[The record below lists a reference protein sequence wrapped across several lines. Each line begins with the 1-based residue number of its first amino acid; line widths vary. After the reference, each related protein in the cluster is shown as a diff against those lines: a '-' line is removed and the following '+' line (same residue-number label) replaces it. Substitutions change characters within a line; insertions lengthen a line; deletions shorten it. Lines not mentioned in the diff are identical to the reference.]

1 MNNKLFCQIR
11 KKNVKDEPEERV
23 RQAMLTD
30 LLNNYNIPK
39 GLIFAE
45 KLLSKYGV
53 DTKKRAD
60 IVIDYLDKYKVNHAL
75 VVIECKNENIPL
87 TYKVHNQVLEYAEL
101 TNARVYGITNGEES
115 DFYIRGE
122 NREFKQ
128 LAILPSYNDILN
140 MNNLKYIENN
150 PYLPFEEDDED
161 DYIGE
166 KTHNAL
172 KPFIRNL
179 VKCFFNE
186 NKKIERFICLKQKIE
201 MLDDVGLRYED
212 NGNSSGGSWS
222 GNYRNMIIKT
232 NMRCISLGL
241 TVLAGEDKSTKFIVS
256 SDGHNSL
263 QLTLDDW
270 SLMKGDK
277 VQIWHDGKITVGKL
291 GSAKKEEMIE
301 FVRNIYPNMVL
312 RDHIFLGTLDNSQ
325 ELTFENQDVKIFVE
339 NVVKYVICREKF
351 RIMKKQ
357 NSEK

>member
-1 MNNKLFCQIR
+1 
-11 KKNVKDEPEERV
+11 
-23 RQAMLTD
+23 
-30 LLNNYNIPK
+30 
-39 GLIFAE
+39 
-45 KLLSKYGV
+45 
-53 DTKKRAD
+53 
-60 IVIDYLDKYKVNHAL
+60 
-75 VVIECKNENIPL
+75 
-87 TYKVHNQVLEYAEL
+87 
-101 TNARVYGITNGEES
+101 
-115 DFYIRGE
+115 
-122 NREFKQ
+122 
-128 LAILPSYNDILN
+128 
-140 MNNLKYIENN
+140 
-150 PYLPFEEDDED
+150 
-161 DYIGE
+161 
-166 KTHNAL
+166 
-172 KPFIRNL
+172 
-179 VKCFFNE
+179 
-186 NKKIERFICLKQKIE
+186 
-201 MLDDVGLRYED
+201 
-212 NGNSSGGSWS
+212 
-222 GNYRNMIIKT
+222 
-232 NMRCISLGL
+232 MRCISLGL